1 MNFSKT
7 FLAGLLAFIV
17 GNVLIAMIWG
27 LFVMGL
33 VGAMSVTATI
43 PDNAILKIDLSENIV
58 EAPSCDPFEGVDFRT
73 MTVTPH
79 VTLFSALRA
88 IDAAKADPRI
98 KGI

>member
-43 PDNAILKIDLSENIV
+43 PDNAILKNKLKVLSTPNEANPMQCTVSLCVSDL
-58 EAPSCDPFEGVDFRT
+58 
-73 MTVTPH
+73 
-79 VTLFSALRA
+79 
-88 IDAAKADPRI
+88 
-98 KGI
+98 